1 MIHPGE
7 KPFNCSK
14 FKTIS
19 SLKRH
24 ERATSRANSVTGASQ
39 HDYFTDMF
47 WYLYREIY
55 EIPYKFEVFLYREIY
70 EIQYKFKKFL
80 ESKNNTG
87 TFKKISHK
95 SHWYLFSGSMF
106 IRYWRVGCFKDSL
119 KAPTRERSHSSAPNV
134 YLNELSRAKNG
145 VFSLYN
151 MFMQGT

>member
-24 ERATSRANSVTGASQ
+24 ERAASRANSVTGASQ
-39 HDYFTDMF
+39 HEYFTDMF
-47 WYLYREIY
+47 WYFCREIY

-70 EIQYKFKKFL
+70 EIQYKFKNFL

-119 KAPTRERSHSSAPNV
+119 KRTHKGEKPFKCTKCVPEWALTCEERGIQLV
-134 YLNELSRAKNG
+134 IYI
-145 VFSLYN
+145 
-151 MFMQGT
+151 MDI